1 MGISVS
7 RTAEN
12 LFHFNFFFP
21 SLFLIIGTQ
30 YILVLH
36 KQVEIKNLNSFSS
49 VSRAIDFE
57 ILRQVRLHSQG
68 QADQI
73 VLETRLWEE
82 GAQVIFH
89 SFLTII

>member
-1 MGISVS
+1 M
-7 RTAEN
+7 
-12 LFHFNFFFP
+12 
-21 SLFLIIGTQ
+21 
-30 YILVLH
+30 VLH
-36 KQVEIKNLNSFSS
+36 EQVEIKNLNSFSS

-89 SFLTII
+89 SVLTII